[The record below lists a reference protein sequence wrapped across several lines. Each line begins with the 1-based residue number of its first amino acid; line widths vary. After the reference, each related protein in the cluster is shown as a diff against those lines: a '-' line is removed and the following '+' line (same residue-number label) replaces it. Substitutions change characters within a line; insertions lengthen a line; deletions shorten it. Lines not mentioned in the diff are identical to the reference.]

1 MAPAYLLRPLLHAA
15 ACHAHCARVVYAA
28 CRAPAARRCPP
39 CACCAS
45 LSAGRL
51 LRVVAARPLRMLL
64 SAFCVA
70 VVVSAVRVTDAFR
83 LPRCCRG
90 VCMST
95 HCARC
100 QRRRRFVRA
109 ARALP
114 ASPKLCPRCHRALC
128 PTVDLVPSARLL
140 TSSPFARLLRRLR
153 FPRRRSLASAA
164 LAPSAPPRCP
174 RAVCAAALPS
184 RRLRCR

>member
-1 MAPAYLLRPLLHAA
+1 MSLNLCTERALRLPRRPSSAWVLPVASHAVRCLCPCNALPFLGA
-15 ACHAHCARVVYAA
+15 AGFACLAGWALELRLSLPGPRPRRLRRDGSRVPVATVVAR
-28 CRAPAARRCPP
+28 CRVSRALRARRIRRLP

-51 LRVVAARPLRMLL
+51 LRVVAARPLCTLL

-109 ARALP
+109 A
-114 ASPKLCPRCHRALC
+114 
-128 PTVDLVPSARLL
+128 
-140 TSSPFARLLRRLR
+140 
-153 FPRRRSLASAA
+153 
-164 LAPSAPPRCP
+164 
-174 RAVCAAALPS
+174 
-184 RRLRCR
+184 